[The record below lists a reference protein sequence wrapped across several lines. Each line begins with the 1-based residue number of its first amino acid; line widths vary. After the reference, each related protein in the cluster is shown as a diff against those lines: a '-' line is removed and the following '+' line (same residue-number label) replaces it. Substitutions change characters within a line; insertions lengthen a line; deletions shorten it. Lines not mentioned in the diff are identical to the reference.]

1 LALIWPFSS
10 SFSAT
15 VSMLNWLGSIDPNR
29 PRSRQ
34 VYEALRSPIESGDL
48 LPGAKLPTELQLMR
62 HFDVS
67 RTTVSRAL
75 RDLELQGYIQRRRGS
90 GTYVRKPSI
99 TTEHLDFAFFMPW
112 IESGVSLPYVE
123 GLIHQRLAD
132 LASSRH
138 STLILKCL
146 TSEGALQDR
155 ILKAAQSL
163 VDLRLDGVF
172 YYPAELPGE
181 QMELNRR
188 VVDLLS
194 AAGIRVILID
204 RDIVSFPGRSEFTRI
219 GYDNRR
225 AGVVLTEH
233 LIHLGCRKIAFV
245 GIPEVSTAV
254 ADRLAGFYEA
264 HRMHNVPMNDNRV
277 YLLDERQIDR
287 EFCRKIL
294 QQVKPDAVICKMDR
308 FAALIG
314 RYFMEQGVQIG
325 TQVKLAGFDDDP
337 IAELLPVSLTT
348 IRLPVQTF
356 ALAAYEAMLNLVSG
370 VDTSP
375 RQVIID
381 AELIVRNSTECG

>member
-1 LALIWPFSS
+1 
-10 SFSAT
+10 
-15 VSMLNWLGSIDPNR
+15 MLNWLGSIDPNR

-34 VYEALRSPIESGDL
+34 VYEALRSPIESGEL

-62 HFDVS
+62 HFAVS

-90 GTYVRKPSI
+90 GTYVKKPAI
-99 TTEHLDFAFFMPW
+99 ATEHLDFAYFMPW

-146 TSEGALQDR
+146 TSEGTLSER
-155 ILKAAQSL
+155 ILKAAQAL

-194 AAGIRVILID
+194 AGGVQVILID
-204 RDIVSFPGRSEFTRI
+204 RDIVPFPGRSEFTRI

-233 LIHLGCRKIAFV
+233 LIQSGCRKIAFV

-264 HRMHNVPMNDNRV
+264 HRMHNLPVKDDRV
-277 YLLDERQIDR
+277 LLVDEREIDR
-287 EFCRKIL
+287 EFCRRIL

-314 RYFMEQGVQIG
+314 RHFMEQGVQIG
-325 TQVKLAGFDDDP
+325 RQIKLAGFDDDP
-337 IAELLPVSLTT
+337 IAELLPVTLTT